1 MTRQETA
8 FFARITAAVTHEF
21 MNVLSTIKETSGLMD
36 DLLSLSRE
44 ASFSH
49 HEKYSRSL
57 AVIREQVR
65 RGMEIGWV
73 LNAFA
78 HRADEPESPIEINE
92 LLDQLSILVQRF
104 ARLKKIELNVI
115 PLETPLKIRTD
126 PFRLQW
132 ILVSCLEY
140 CLDHTAGGG
149 KATLQAHRR
158 KEGVA
163 FQCLMGR
170 DATPADKT
178 NGGLPEW
185 EGIQEVLNQINA
197 QLISIH
203 GPGQQGLELILSS
216 KSRQS

>member
-1 MTRQETA
+1 MTRKETT

-36 DLLSLSRE
+36 DLLSISMD
-44 ASFSH
+44 ASFAH
-49 HEKYSRSL
+49 HEKFSRSL

-65 RGMEIGWV
+65 RGMEIGGV

-78 HRADEPESPIEINE
+78 HSTEEEARIEINE
-92 LLDQLSILVQRF
+92 LLDQLSILVHRF
-104 ARLKKIELNVI
+104 ARLKKIELTVI
-115 PLETPLKIRTD
+115 HLETPLKIPTD

-132 ILVSCLEY
+132 VLVSCLEY

-149 KATLQAHRR
+149 KVTLQAHRR

-163 FQCLMGR
+163 LQCIMGPG
-170 DATPADKT
+170 AKSVDKM

-197 QLISIH
+197 QLISIR
-203 GPGQQGLELILSS
+203 GPSQEGLELILLS
-216 KSRQS
+216 KSRQL